1 MMGQRHVLETDLI
14 YKLILKHIYFTTLK
28 HFSTR
33 RTRSK
38 LVNPDIPIDVQ
49 QVVSHL
55 LRKERSRLVSTGLLN
70 LLTGS
75 RGLMLQLFIT

>member
-14 YKLILKHIYFTTLK
+14 YKFLKHIYFTTLK
-28 HFSTR
+28 HFST

-49 QVVSHL
+49 QIVSHL
-55 LRKERSRLVSTGLLN
+55 LRKERRLVSTCLLN
-70 LLTGS
+70 WLTGS
-75 RGLMLQLFIT
+75 RGLMLQLFII